1 MLNLNPNDTLHIKF
15 KHNSYFAQNIND
27 RKDFMITPDSTGNE
41 IIYSDDVDFK
51 IEKTDEK
58 VAYLE
63 VIKQAKGKSLF
74 ESKKTAEKIK
84 YNFSLVGN
92 KLTLDN
98 FLNTDISNKFRD
110 QEVEIILYLPKGTL
124 FKADESVRDY
134 DNSDDDY
141 FNLHHSS
148 DTYLYKVGDSH
159 VKCLDCPADENEFND
174 IDNDAEESTKTTSF
188 NVNGQ
193 DVIIKET
200 SKNNTIQTI
209 DVNGEKVKINQ
220 NEKTKGLT
228 IDANGVIIKK
238 Q

>member
-1 MLNLNPNDTLHIKF
+1 
-15 KHNSYFAQNIND
+15 
-27 RKDFMITPDSTGNE
+27 
-41 IIYSDDVDFK
+41 
-51 IEKTDEK
+51 
-58 VAYLE
+58 VAYIE
-63 VIKQAKGKSLF
+63 IVKQAKGKSLF

-84 YNFSLVGN
+84 YNFSIVGN

-98 FLNTDISNKFRD
+98 FLITDVGNKFRD
-110 QEVEIILYLPKGTL
+110 QQVEIVLYLPKGTL

-134 DNSDDDY
+134 DDSDDDY

-148 DTYLYKVGDSH
+148 DTYLYKVEESQ
-159 VKCLDCPADENEFND
+159 VKCLDCPAYENEFND
-174 IDNDAEESTKTTSF
+174 VENDIENDEEVSTKTTSI

-209 DVNGEKVKINQ
+209 DVNGENVKINS

-228 IDANGVIIKK
+228 TDANGVIIKK